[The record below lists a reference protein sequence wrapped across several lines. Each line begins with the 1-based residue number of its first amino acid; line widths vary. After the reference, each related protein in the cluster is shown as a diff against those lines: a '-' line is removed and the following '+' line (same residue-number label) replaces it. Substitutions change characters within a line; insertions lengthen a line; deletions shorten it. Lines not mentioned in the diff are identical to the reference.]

1 MPYFHS
7 GPATSFF
14 LGLRVVVLCSSP
26 GAYWTPSNL
35 GDSSFSVIS
44 FCLFIQFMRFSWQV
58 YWGGWPFLSPEDHI
72 LSELSTLTHP
82 SWVILYGMA
91 HIFTELSKTLL
102 HDKTV
107 MCEETSSGTLEIS
120 REHFAQ
126 RWAKYRIEMV
136 RPSRSRRDQEEME
149 RIHGRTVQKRS

>member
-58 YWGGWPFLSPEDHI
+58 YCGGLPFLPPVDHV
-72 LSELSTLTHP
+72 LSTLSAMTHL
-82 SWVILYGMA
+82 SWVALHGMA
-91 HIFTELSKTLL
+91 HSFIELYKPLH
-102 HDKTV
+102 HDKAV
-107 MCEETSSGTLEIS
+107 ICEGTMQET
-120 REHFAQ
+120 Q
-126 RWAKYRIEMV
+126 
-136 RPSRSRRDQEEME
+136 
-149 RIHGRTVQKRS
+149 VQSPGWEDPL